1 MLLLMK
7 LYPHTGHQYRY
18 TYNLIVLG
26 HLQSCD
32 ATNYIYSNTFLRTML
47 EYLYSNP
54 LIENKNTEI
63 NENNPQVQ
71 SLYMN
76 QPSTNFQKNTF
87 AIISFRNPNT
97 HHTNTINIPNQTKQ
111 QSLNKFKYTPQAF
124 GNCFERLDFNL
135 SGPFANLKNYCDRD
149 VNQKYKLSGAL
160 CAFLSFQNASR
171 VIGP

>member
-1 MLLLMK
+1 
-7 LYPHTGHQYRY
+7 
-18 TYNLIVLG
+18 
-26 HLQSCD
+26 
-32 ATNYIYSNTFLRTML
+32 ML

-63 NENNPQVQ
+63 NEINPPVQ
-71 SLYMN
+71 PLYMN
-76 QPSTNFQKNTF
+76 QPSSNFQKNTY
-87 AIISFRNPNT
+87 AIISFKS
-97 HHTNTINIPNQTKQ
+97 NQTKQ

-124 GNCFERLDFNL
+124 SNCFRRLDFNL
-135 SGPFANLKNYCDRD
+135 SGLFANLKNYCDRD